1 MLVIRTLPL
10 ISFKSRTNMIVL
22 PTKPVPAESTNP
34 SYLVLY
40 GLPKA
45 GKTSCV
51 AQLPNNLIIDL
62 EGGSKFIDA
71 LAIQARSIT
80 DLGEI
85 AQAIRAK
92 NEEVGHNFYKHITI
106 DNATRLED
114 ICMSYACT
122 LYRKTELGKNWK
134 GDDVTTLA
142 RGAGY
147 KYLRDAVKKV
157 IDMFKD
163 LCDEFILIGHVKDS
177 ITDKDGQ
184 EVNAKEIDL
193 VGKLGRIICG
203 LADAVGYVYRKENET
218 HISFKGGNGDSVL
231 EARAKHIAGRDIVIA
246 TGNEDGSLTTY
257 WDKVYKPE

>member
-1 MLVIRTLPL
+1 MGL
-10 ISFKSRTNMIVL
+10 VL
-22 PTKPVPAESTNP
+22 PTTKVPATSTNP
-34 SYLVLY
+34 KYLILY

-45 GKTSCV
+45 GKTSAL
-51 AQLPNNLIIDL
+51 AQLEGNLIIDL

-71 LAIQARSIT
+71 LAIQARTIN

-92 NEEVGHNFYKHITI
+92 NAEVGHNFYKRITI

-114 ICMSYACT
+114 ICMGYACT
-122 LYRKTELGKNWK
+122 LYKKTELGKNWK

-163 LCDEFILIGHVKDS
+163 LCDEFILVGHVKDS
-177 ITDKDGQ
+177 ITEKDGQ

-193 VGKLGRIICG
+193 VGKLGKIVCG
-203 LADAVGYVYRKENET
+203 MADAVGYVYRKDNET
-218 HISFKGGNGDSVL
+218 HISFKSGGDGTVM
-231 EARAKHIAGRDIVIA
+231 EARAKHIAGKDIVIA
-246 TGNEDGSLTTY
+246 TGNDDGTITTY
-257 WDKVYKPE
+257 WDRVYKPE

>member
-1 MLVIRTLPL
+1 MG
-10 ISFKSRTNMIVL
+10 IVL
-22 PTKPVPAESTNP
+22 PTSKVPATSTNP
-34 SYLVLY
+34 QYLVLY

-45 GKTSCV
+45 GKTSAV
-51 AQLPNNLIIDL
+51 AQLENNLIVDL

-71 LAIQARSIT
+71 LAIQARTIN

-92 NEEVGHNFYKHITI
+92 NEEVGHKFYKHITI

-157 IDMFKD
+157 IDMFRD

-177 ITDKDGQ
+177 ITEKEGQ

-193 VGKLGRIICG
+193 VGKLGRIVCG
-203 LADAVGYVYRKENET
+203 LADAVGYVYREGRKT
-218 HISFKGGNGDSVL
+218 IISFEGGEGHIR
-231 EARAKHIAGRDIVIA
+231 EARPTHLRGRSFVVGESDEQ
-246 TGNEDGSLTTY
+246 NNLTM
-257 WDKVYKPE
+257 DMSKIFINNG

>member
-1 MLVIRTLPL
+1 ML
-10 ISFKSRTNMIVL
+10 VL
-22 PTKPVPAESTNP
+22 PTKKVPATSTNP
-34 SYLVLY
+34 QYLVLY

-45 GKTSCV
+45 GKTSAV
-51 AQLPNNLIIDL
+51 AQLENNLIIDL

-71 LAIQARSIT
+71 LAVQARTIN

-92 NEEVGHNFYKHITI
+92 NTEVGHNFYKHITI

-163 LCDEFILIGHVKDS
+163 LCDEFILIGHVKDI
-177 ITDKDGQ
+177 ITDKDGE

-193 VGKLGRIICG
+193 VGKLGKIICG
-203 LADAVGYVYRKENET
+203 MADAVGYVYRKDNET
-218 HISFKGGNGDSVL
+218 HISFKSGGDGTIM
-231 EARAKHIAGRDIVIA
+231 EARARHIAGKDVVIA
-246 TGNEDGSLTTY
+246 TGNEDGSITTY
-257 WDKVYKPE
+257 WDRVYKPEV

>member
-1 MLVIRTLPL
+1 MEGLTLPTGK
-10 ISFKSRTNMIVL
+10 I
-22 PTKPVPAESTNP
+22 PAVSTNP
-34 SYLVLY
+34 KYLILY
-40 GLPKA
+40 GMPKA
-45 GKTSCV
+45 GKTSAL
-51 AQLPNNLIIDL
+51 AQLEDNLIIDL
-62 EGGSKFIDA
+62 EGGSLFVDA
-71 LAIQARSIT
+71 MAIQARTIE
-80 DLGEI
+80 DLGKI

-92 NEEVGHNFYKHITI
+92 NTEVGHNFYKHITI

-163 LCDEFILIGHVKDS
+163 LCDEFILVGHVKDS
-177 ITDKDGQ
+177 ITEKDGQ

-193 VGKLGRIICG
+193 VGKLGRIVCG

-218 HISFKGGNGDSVL
+218 HISFKGGDGDSVL
-231 EARAKHIAGRDIVIA
+231 EARATHIAGKDIVIA
-246 TGNEDGSLTTY
+246 TGNEDGTITTY
-257 WDKVYKPE
+257 WDRIYKKEV

>member
-1 MLVIRTLPL
+1 MSQGL
-10 ISFKSRTNMIVL
+10 VL
-22 PTKPVPAESTNP
+22 PTKKVPAVSSNP
-34 SYLVLY
+34 KYLILY

-45 GKTSCV
+45 GKTSAL
-51 AQLPNNLIIDL
+51 AQLDNNLIIDL
-62 EGGSKFIDA
+62 EGGSQFIDA
-71 LAIQARSIT
+71 MAVQARTIT

-92 NEEVGHNFYKHITI
+92 NAEVGHNFYKHITI

-163 LCDEFILIGHVKDS
+163 LCDEFILVGHVKDS

-184 EVNAKEIDL
+184 EVSAKEIDL
-193 VGKLGRIICG
+193 VGKLGRIVCG
-203 LADAVGYVYRKENET
+203 MADAVGYVYRKENET
-218 HISFKGGNGDSVL
+218 HISFKGGVGETIM
-231 EARAKHIAGRDIVIA
+231 EARAHHIAGRDVIIA
-246 TGNEDGSLTTY
+246 TGNEDGTITTY
-257 WDKVYKPE
+257 WDRIYKPEK

>member
-1 MLVIRTLPL
+1 MGL
-10 ISFKSRTNMIVL
+10 VL
-22 PTKPVPAESTNP
+22 PTTKVPATSTNP
-34 SYLVLY
+34 QYLILY

-45 GKTSCV
+45 GKTSAL
-51 AQLPNNLIIDL
+51 AQLENNLIIDL

-71 LAIQARSIT
+71 LAIQARTIS

-92 NEEVGHNFYKHITI
+92 NAEVGHNFYKRITI

-134 GDDVTTLA
+134 GDDITTLA

-163 LCDEFILIGHVKDS
+163 LCDEFILVGHVKDS
-177 ITDKDGQ
+177 ITEKDGQ

-193 VGKLGRIICG
+193 VGKLGKIVCG
-203 LADAVGYVYRKENET
+203 MADAVGYVYRKDNET
-218 HISFKGGNGDSVL
+218 HISFKSGGDGTVM
-231 EARAKHIAGRDIVIA
+231 EARARHIAGKDIVIA
-246 TGNEDGSLTTY
+246 TGNNDGTITTY
-257 WDKVYKPE
+257 WNRIYKPE

>member
-1 MLVIRTLPL
+1 MLI
-10 ISFKSRTNMIVL
+10 L
-22 PTKPVPAESTNP
+22 PTQKIPAVSEDP
-34 SYLVLY
+34 RYLILY
-40 GLPKA
+40 GLPKS
-45 GKTSCV
+45 GKTSCL
-51 AQLPNNLIIDL
+51 AQLDNNLIIDL
-62 EGGSKFIDA
+62 EGGTNFIDA
-71 LAIQARSIT
+71 LAIQARTIN

-85 AQAIRAK
+85 ASAIRAK
-92 NEEVGHNFYKHITI
+92 NAEVGHNYYKRITI

-122 LYRKTELGKNWK
+122 LYRKTEIGKNWN

-163 LCDEFILIGHVKDS
+163 LCDEFILVGHVKDS

-193 VGKLGRIICG
+193 VGKLGKIVCG
-203 LADAVGYVYRKENET
+203 MADAVGYVYRKDNET
-218 HISFKGGNGDSVL
+218 HISFKSGGDGTIM
-231 EARAKHIAGRDIVIA
+231 EARARHIAGRDVIIA
-246 TGNEDGSLTTY
+246 TGNEDGTITTY
-257 WDKVYKPE
+257 WDKIYKSE

>member
-1 MLVIRTLPL
+1 MITLPTQ
-10 ISFKSRTNMIVL
+10 K
-22 PTKPVPAESTNP
+22 VPATSTNP
-34 SYLVLY
+34 QYLVLY

-45 GKTSCV
+45 GKTSAV
-51 AQLPNNLIIDL
+51 AQLENNLIIDL

-71 LAIQARSIT
+71 LAVQARTIN

-92 NEEVGHNFYKHITI
+92 NDELGHNFYKHITI

-114 ICMSYACT
+114 ICMSYACK
-122 LYRKTELGKNWK
+122 LYRQTELGKNWK
-134 GDDVTTLA
+134 GNDVTTLA

-177 ITDKDGQ
+177 LTDKEGQ
-184 EVNAKEIDL
+184 EINAKEIDL
-193 VGKLGRIICG
+193 VGKLGKIICG
-203 LADAVGYVYRKENET
+203 MADAVGYVYRKDNET
-218 HISFKGGNGDSVL
+218 HISFKSGGDGTIM
-231 EARAKHIAGRDIVIA
+231 EARARHIAGRDIVIA
-246 TGNEDGSLTTY
+246 TGNEDGSITTY
-257 WDKVYKPE
+257 WNRVYKPEV